1 MKPNHGAAS
10 RMRDIAPFHVMELV
24 ARAKALEAEGRDIVH
39 LEVGEPDFPTAAPIL
54 AAAQQ
59 FLQAGRV
66 AYTHACGIAPL
77 REAISAWYQHQFGVD
92 VPPAR
97 IVITAG
103 ASGALQLAL
112 GALVSPGDEWLIPD
126 PGYPCNR
133 HFVRLF
139 EGVPRAISVGADSV
153 YQPTAAQVARHWQAA
168 TRGVMLAS
176 PSNPTGTLLPPQ
188 ELAGIWNEV
197 QGRGGALIVDE
208 IYQGLVYDSQ
218 AATALA
224 LSDEIFVINSFSKYF
239 GMTGWRLGWVVVP
252 EAHLRNVE
260 KLAQNLFICAP
271 TVAQYAALAAFS
283 SAALDIFEARRREFL
298 QRRDVLIAGLRCIGF
313 GIPIVPQGAFYVYAE
328 SSRFASDSYAL
339 AYRLLNDAGV
349 AATPGIDFG
358 DTNAAA
364 HIRFAYTTDIAR
376 IEEAIA
382 RLDACLNR

>member
-1 MKPNHGAAS
+1 
-10 RMRDIAPFHVMELV
+10 MRDIAPFHVMELV
-24 ARAKALEAEGRDIVH
+24 ARAKALEAEERDIVH

-66 AYTHACGIAPL
+66 AYTHACGIPEL
-77 REAISAWYQHQFGVD
+77 RAAIAQWYHDQFGVT
-92 VPPAR
+92 VASER
-97 IVITAG
+97 IVITSG

-139 EGVPRAISVGADSV
+139 EGCPRSIAVGADSA
-153 YQPTAAQVARHWQAA
+153 YQPTAAQVAEHWQAA

-176 PSNPTGTLLPPQ
+176 PSNPTGTLLHPN
-188 ELAGIWNEV
+188 ELAAIWHEV
-197 QGRGGALIVDE
+197 RTRGGALIVDE
-208 IYQGLVYDSQ
+208 IYQGLVYDGQ
-218 AATALA
+218 PTTALA

-271 TVAQYAALAAFS
+271 TVAQYAALAAFTQP
-283 SAALDIFEARRREFL
+283 ALNIFEARRREFQ
-298 QRRDVLIAGLRCIGF
+298 QRRDALITGLRAIGF
-313 GIPIVPQGAFYVYAE
+313 GIPVIPQGAFYVYAE
-328 SSRFASDSYAL
+328 SSKFADDSYAL
-339 AYRLLNDAGV
+339 AYCLLNEAGV

-358 DTNAAA
+358 EASAAR
-364 HIRFAYTTDIAR
+364 HIRFAYTTGIDR
-376 IEEAIA
+376 IEEAIR
-382 RLDACLNR
+382 RLDACLSK